1 MNGMKENGPIIP
13 GEKNELDQGV
23 TPSNLNSPLM
33 FSRWTSIE
41 LVVNQ
46 LLKLKKNTYIILGL
60 SKDKEIDSIV
70 SLFPKKFRYY
80 LCGSYN
86 SRILESSKLS
96 EYFNQ
101 NNLNCEVFD
110 FVFEAYDSLLT
121 KTEENDVIC
130 ILGSTFIVSDLL
142 KYLDKA

>member
-1 MNGMKENGPIIP
+1 M
-13 GEKNELDQGV
+13 
-23 TPSNLNSPLM
+23 
-33 FSRWTSIE
+33 
-41 LVVNQ
+41 VVNQ

-60 SKDKEIDSIV
+60 SKDKEIASIV
-70 SLFPKKFRYY
+70 SLFPKKFKYY
-80 LCGSYN
+80 LCGSHN
-86 SRILESSKLS
+86 SRILEPHKLS

-101 NNLNCEVFD
+101 NNLNYEVFD